1 VRVSDTKTPARGSA
15 AVQPSKPSS
24 EASKPSTA
32 SKPLRADA
40 QRNREQLLVAAS
52 DLFTTR
58 GVELPLEE
66 VARQA
71 GVGIGTLYRH
81 FPTRDALIEAVYRRE
96 VETLCDGVEDL
107 LAGRS
112 ADEALSVW
120 MSRFAVYVARK
131 RGMAMALKAIFGS
144 DSQLFAESQHRIR
157 SAIGMLV
164 TAAVNDGAIRDDVAP
179 DDLMRAVGGIC
190 MATDTPDWQDR
201 TSSLVE
207 LLMDGMRYGAA
218 GSRRT

>member
-1 VRVSDTKTPARGSA
+1 V
-15 AVQPSKPSS
+15 SS
-24 EASKPSTA
+24 EATA
-32 SKPLRADA
+32 PRRARKDA
-40 QRNREQLLVAAS
+40 TRNHEALLAAAAEVYGE
-52 DLFTTR
+52 R
-58 GVELPLEE
+58 GVDASLEE
-66 VARQA
+66 IARRA

-81 FPTRDALIEAVYRRE
+81 FPSRDALNEAVYRRE
-96 VETLCDGVEDL
+96 VEALCDQAGEL
-107 LAGRS
+107 LH
-112 ADEALSVW
+112 DTDPVDALSSW
-120 MSRFAVYVARK
+120 MRAFAHYVARK